1 MPAWEAG
8 AGVSKSGSPTPRS
21 STSSPAAFRRLA
33 SLLMA
38 TVSDALRCCTL
49 IDNGSGIQ
57 RFHDGGDV
65 RKRPGK
71 TLAHGLAM
79 STAARLAWCSSDV
92 QLSRRRTLAL
102 LRRTSHPAS
111 HRPSSRP
118 ARVDTRYAG

>member
-1 MPAWEAG
+1 MAWIPACAAV

-21 STSSPAAFRRLA
+21 STSSPAALRRLA

-71 TLAHGLAM
+71 TLALGLAM
-79 STAARLAWCSSDV
+79 STAAHLACCSSDV
-92 QLSRRRTLAL
+92 LLSCRRTLVL
-102 LRRTSHPAS
+102 LRRTSHP
-111 HRPSSRP
+111 
-118 ARVDTRYAG
+118 

>member
-21 STSSPAAFRRLA
+21 STSSPAALRRLA

-57 RFHDGGDV
+57 RFHDGVMCGRDRENFGARAGDV
-65 RKRPGK
+65 NRC
-71 TLAHGLAM
+71 A
-79 STAARLAWCSSDV
+79 
-92 QLSRRRTLAL
+92 LSLVLQQYPAL
-102 LRRTSHPAS
+102 LPEYPCP
-111 HRPSSRP
+111 PSKNFPS
-118 ARVDTRYAG
+118 